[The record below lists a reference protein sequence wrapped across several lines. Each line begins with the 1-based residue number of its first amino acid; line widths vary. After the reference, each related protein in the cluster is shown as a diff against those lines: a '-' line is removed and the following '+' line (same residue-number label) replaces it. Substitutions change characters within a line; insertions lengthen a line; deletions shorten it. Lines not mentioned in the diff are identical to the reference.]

1 MSLKPTLGARRTG
14 EISQT
19 LCFRYVHLLFDLAAL
34 ALAWRITLELRLLL
48 NPYMPTAIPREMMPA
63 LAFRLTALLP
73 LWLLASLW
81 LNTYGE
87 RSDRSIVAALLRVM
101 ESTLVVSMLAV
112 VLTFFS
118 RQFGLELSRSFVL
131 LFAPVC
137 LICLTV
143 SLALSIRITNGIEGR
158 WRQQTRLAVL
168 GSGANVEEL
177 VRPMIGALG
186 NRVSFHGLILPEKAA
201 TATEGSHAGT
211 TFPVLGTTGQLA
223 ALINRECLDRI
234 IVAPGSLTESEFEYY
249 GELMKRMGVTV
260 SSPIL
265 GADSGVLVKYR
276 VESGMHVIDLEPA
289 PSSSWQDILK
299 RAMDA
304 AAALALITLLL
315 PLFAVLTCLVRFTSK
330 GPVFFRSQRV
340 GKGGRYFTFWK
351 FRSMYINGPPRTE
364 LMQRNEASGHVFKIR
379 SDPRVTPV
387 GRVMRRLSLD
397 ELPQLFNV
405 VAGDMSLVGPRPL
418 PAEDLGLDG
427 MSRTYAEWAR
437 QRSLVRPGIT
447 GLWQIRGRSDL
458 SFAQMVELDLEYVR
472 NWSLSLDIS
481 ILLETPRAVFLGKG
495 AY

>member
-48 NPYMPTAIPREMMPA
+48 NPYMPIAIPREMMPA
-63 LAFRLTALLP
+63 LAFRVTALLP

-118 RQFGLELSRSFVL
+118 RQFGLDLSRSFVL
-131 LFAPVC
+131 LFAPAC

-143 SLALSIRITNGIEGR
+143 SLASSIRITNVIEGR

-177 VRPMIGALG
+177 VRPMIGAPG
-186 NRVSFHGLILPEKAA
+186 SSVSFHGLILPERAA
-201 TATEGSHAGT
+201 AAAEGSYAGM

-234 IVAPGSLTESEFEYY
+234 IVSPGSLTESEFEYY

-265 GADSGVLVKYR
+265 GADSGVLVKHR
-276 VESGMHVIDLEPA
+276 VESGMHLIDLEPA
-289 PSSSWQDILK
+289 PSSSWQDIIK

-351 FRSMYINGPPRTE
+351 FRSMYINGPARTE
-364 LMQRNEASGHVFKIR
+364 LLQCNEASGHVFKIR
-379 SDPRVTPV
+379 RDPRVTPV

-472 NWSLSLDIS
+472 NRSLSLDIS
-481 ILLETPRAVFLGKG
+481 ILLGTPRAVFLGKG

>member
-14 EISQT
+14 EVSQT

-34 ALAWRITLELRLLL
+34 ALAWRMTLELRLLL
-48 NPYMPTAIPREMMPA
+48 NPYMPIAIPRELMPA

-73 LWLLASLW
+73 LWVLASLW

-87 RSDRSIVAALLRVM
+87 RSERSIVAALLRVM

-168 GSGANVEEL
+168 GSGTNVEEL

-186 NRVSFHGLILPEKAA
+186 SSVSFHGLILSERATTAA
-201 TATEGSHAGT
+201 EGSNAGVT
-211 TFPVLGTTGQLA
+211 LPVLGTTGQLA

-234 IVAPGSLTESEFEYY
+234 IVVPGSLTESEFEYY

-265 GADSGVLVKYR
+265 GADSGVLVKHR
-276 VESGMHVIDLEPA
+276 VESGMHLIDLEPA
-289 PSSSWQDILK
+289 PSSSWEDIIK

-351 FRSMYINGPPRTE
+351 FRSMYINGPARTE
-364 LMQRNEASGHVFKIR
+364 LMQRNESSGHVFKIR
-379 SDPRVTPV
+379 RDPRVTPV

-405 VAGDMSLVGPRPL
+405 LAGDMSLVGPRPL

-427 MSRTYAEWAR
+427 MSRTYAEWAQ

-481 ILLETPRAVFLGKG
+481 ILLETPRAVFLGRG